1 MKREMNFYYFLT
13 MIIFIICF
21 TTSIILACRTIKVGK
36 LAVTASILFYPMTYF
51 IATLFAE
58 RYGKEKTFM
67 MFNYAVFAL
76 IFMAIMLTITSC
88 IPIYGAY
95 DGLDKVFNM
104 DYKLIFASI
113 LAFYASQFLNL
124 KIYYYLEGYKG
135 FKDVENRVN
144 ASIEAENTVIATGGS
159 VVYCEEAMEHLKSI
173 GTVVYLKL
181 SLNALSKR
189 LGNLKGRGVLLR
201 EGQNLTDLY
210 EERTPLYEKYADIVI
225 DEEGKDLEAS
235 LEILLKTLKEK

>member
-1 MKREMNFYYFLT
+1 MNNITLIGMPGAGKST
-13 MIIFIICF
+13 IGVV
-21 TTSIILACRTIKVGK
+21 LAKVLG
-36 LAVTASILFYPMTYF
+36 Y
-51 IATLFAE
+51 
-58 RYGKEKTFM
+58 
-67 MFNYAVFAL
+67 
-76 IFMAIMLTITSC
+76 
-88 IPIYGAY
+88 
-95 DGLDKVFNM
+95 
-104 DYKLIFASI
+104 
-113 LAFYASQFLNL
+113 QFLDSDL
-124 KIYYYLEGYKG
+124 LIQKQEKRRLSEIIEEVGYKG

-201 EGQNLTDLY
+201 EGQTLTDLY

-235 LEILLKTLKEK
+235 LELLLETLKDKSEK